1 MNASLLTADRT
12 THIKIVA
19 VALVAVIAVVTVG
32 VHARIERND
41 VASGPAV
48 IKAGA
53 PAAYAGQERPS
64 VR

>member
-1 MNASLLTADRT
+1 MDWTLLRAGRN

-32 VHARIERND
+32 IHARIERND

-48 IKAGA
+48 IRAGA

>member
-1 MNASLLTADRT
+1 MDWTLLRAGRN

-32 VHARIERND
+32 IHARIERND

-53 PAAYAGQERPS
+53 PATYAGQERPS

>member
-1 MNASLLTADRT
+1 MDWTLLRAGRN

-32 VHARIERND
+32 IHARIERND
-41 VASGPAV
+41 VASGSAV
-48 IKAGA
+48 RAGA
-53 PAAYAGQERPS
+53 PATYAGQERPA